1 MEIEGTVHQVL
12 APVKGTSARGEW
24 TKQEV
29 VFDLPGEFRKKVC
42 ISFWGDKAAEA
53 ATLKPGEGVT
63 VSVDVESREYNGR
76 WFTEARGWK
85 IARKAAEPI
94 APPAEAFMPPAFGD
108 EMPAK
113 EEPDDLPF

>member
-1 MEIEGTVHQVL
+1 MEIEGTVNKVL

-29 VFDLPGEFRKKVC
+29 VLDLPGDFRKKVC
-42 ISFWGDKAAEA
+42 ISFWGDRAAEA
-53 ATLKPGEGVT
+53 ASLKPGEAVT
-63 VSVDVESREYNGR
+63 ISIDVESREYNGR

-85 IARKAAEPI
+85 IVRKATEQPSFPADMPTPPI
-94 APPAEAFMPPAFGD
+94 FEEDTPF
-108 EMPAK
+108 K